1 MTTNIGNLN
10 SFSYSNIA
18 NASSSVISDKL
29 YVPVNPSAL
38 LYSHLDHVQ
47 GVAAKPG
54 QHGVSISKI
63 YILNSLIE
71 HVADIKNEQ
80 NFTKFDEFLSKHDM
94 SDAQIDSL
102 IKDFH
107 SQIQKAMQTP
117 YILSGAR
124 PMAGDLFSINA

>member
-18 NASSSVISDKL
+18 SAGSSAISDKL

-47 GVAAKPG
+47 GVAARPG

-63 YILNSLIE
+63 YILNTLIS
-71 HVADIKNEQ
+71 HVADIKNEPDYS
-80 NFTKFDEFLSKHDM
+80 KFDENISKSEM
-94 SDAQIDSL
+94 SDAQIDNL